1 MFVGRREKA
10 TKSWMIADPQYLNA
24 GSPHGTGDSMH

>member
-1 MFVGRREKA
+1 MFVGKEKA
-10 TKSWMIADPQYLNA
+10 TKSWMIADPLSFDA